1 MSFVV
6 NLLRGAAVAM
16 AARAGLRRLALRL
29 SAVAALGL
37 AALLALT
44 GAAAFAL
51 AALYDHLALSMAPS
65 QAALI
70 VAAILLALAL
80 LLAGLVLILLQP
92 RRRRPDGLADLAQL
106 AADTVGRTGSSD
118 WRGLLA
124 RLPVTPVTIV
134 GAVALGVVVGIL
146 TRRPRR

>member
-1 MSFVV
+1 
-6 NLLRGAAVAM
+6 M
-16 AARAGLRRLALRL
+16 AARAGLRRLAQRL
-29 SAVAALGL
+29 AAAVALGL
-37 AALLALT
+37 AALLALI

-51 AALYDHLALSMAPS
+51 AGFYDHLALSMAPS

-70 VAAILLALAL
+70 VAAILLALTL
-80 LLAGLVLILLQP
+80 LLAGSILILLQP

-106 AADTVGRTGSSD
+106 AANTVASRGSSD

-134 GAVALGVVVGIL
+134 GAVALGVVVGVL